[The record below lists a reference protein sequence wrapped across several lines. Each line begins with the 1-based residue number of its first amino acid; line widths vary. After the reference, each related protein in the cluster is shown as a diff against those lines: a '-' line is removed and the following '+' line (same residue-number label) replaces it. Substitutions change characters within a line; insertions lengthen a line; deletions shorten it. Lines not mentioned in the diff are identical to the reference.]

1 MWRLIRSLSL
11 ARPFYLLSSATK
23 QVHRGHLL
31 FTLRSSPSGR
41 PYSVGR
47 LTPYSRLFASDS
59 QAGKRGQRSTNG
71 QQPPQPQ
78 RPPWGVF
85 WFLFFSS
92 GFTVAVTYYIYRMT
106 SPMEVSWRVFSELL
120 ARGEVRNIQISQTRS
135 RASVLLHS
143 AQHIDGK
150 VVFVISV
157 PFEETALDF
166 EAKIR
171 AFEDRLRISSVDRIP
186 IIVTHDA
193 SMSDFA
199 MPVIISSAVLATLAY
214 MWIRKDPKG
223 LSSSQLPPE
232 EAIRAAFDGP
242 TLGGNYTGGFGSG
255 LPFLDAVPGLTEI
268 TPTTTDVTFDDV
280 AGMHASKE
288 EVIEFVHYLRNPAKY
303 QALGAKLPKGAL
315 LLGPPGTGK
324 TLLVKAL
331 AHEANVPFFSMAG
344 SEFIEVIGG
353 LGASRIR
360 KLFKA
365 ARQRSPSIIF
375 IDEIDSVGRRRS
387 ADGAQQQG
395 GGGSEMEQTLNQLLV
410 EMDGMDTTEGTIVF
424 AATNRADL
432 LDKALLRAGRFDR
445 HIYVDLPNLAERKE
459 LLDMYLGKYKL
470 AVGLDKTNLRNRLA
484 TWTPGMSGADIA
496 RLCNEAALIAA
507 RRPNIEEGVKDED
520 FDAALERV
528 IAGAARRSNP
538 LSMTERRIAA
548 VQEAGRALVAAL
560 LPKTGLTPF
569 RISII
574 PRAQSG
580 EPGESLGFTQF
591 IPEEKWLMRAD
602 DIADRMAVLL
612 AGRAAEQLVFNTISD
627 ASQRYL
633 EKATNLAYKEVREWG
648 MSEAVGNISFPEQAT
663 NQFGVQP
670 FSKRTGALIDSE
682 VSRVIAAASRRAMQL
697 IQKNESKLMR
707 LVDLLL
713 KNETVSAAELK
724 TILGGEES
732 PSAPSTPD
740 SKPVV
745 AGA

>member
-1 MWRLIRSLSL
+1 MVSVFDRQTDRFLNSIAIQAINCRRLLNVTVG
-11 ARPFYLLSSATK
+11 ATD
-23 QVHRGHLL
+23 
-31 FTLRSSPSGR
+31 
-41 PYSVGR
+41 
-47 LTPYSRLFASDS
+47 ASFSHTS
-59 QAGKRGQRSTNG
+59 Q
-71 QQPPQPQ
+71 
-78 RPPWGVF
+78 
-85 WFLFFSS
+85 
-92 GFTVAVTYYIYRMT
+92 
-106 SPMEVSWRVFSELL
+106 
-120 ARGEVRNIQISQTRS
+120 
-135 RASVLLHS
+135 
-143 AQHIDGK
+143 
-150 VVFVISV
+150 VISV

-214 MWIRKDPKG
+214 MWIRKNPKG

-232 EAIRAAFDGP
+232 EAIRAAFGLRQTGSQTKPKQQQQQPPSPPPPPPRRDGP

-470 AVGLDKTNLRNRLA
+470 AVGLDKTSLRNRLA

-724 TILGGEES
+724 TILGGEEL
-732 PSAPSTPD
+732 PSTPSTPD

>member
-1 MWRLIRSLSL
+1 M
-11 ARPFYLLSSATK
+11 
-23 QVHRGHLL
+23 
-31 FTLRSSPSGR
+31 PS
-41 PYSVGR
+41 
-47 LTPYSRLFASDS
+47 
-59 QAGKRGQRSTNG
+59 
-71 QQPPQPQ
+71 
-78 RPPWGVF
+78 GVF
-85 WFLFFSS
+85 WFIFFSS
-92 GFTVAVTYYIYRMT
+92 GFTAALAFYIYRVT
-106 SPMEVSWRVFSELL
+106 KPIEVSWRVFSELL

-135 RASVLLHS
+135 QASVLLHS

-150 VVFVISV
+150 IVFVINV
-157 PFEETALDF
+157 PFKETALDF

-171 AFEDRLRISSVDRIP
+171 ALEDRLRISNVEKIP
-186 IIVTHDA
+186 IIVTHDS
-193 SMSDFA
+193 SMSDFTL
-199 MPVIISSAVLATLAY
+199 PVIISSAVLASLAY
-214 MWIRKDPKG
+214 MWLRRNPKG
-223 LSSSQLPPE
+223 LPSQFPAE
-232 EAIRAAFDGP
+232 EAIRAAFGLRQSHTGGQPTKPKQQQQQQQPQPPPSPSSPRRDGP

-255 LPFLDAVPGLTEI
+255 LPFMDAVPGLTEI
-268 TPTTTDVTFDDV
+268 TPTTTDVTFEDV

-288 EVIEFVHYLRNPAKY
+288 EVMEFVHYLRDPAKY
-303 QALGAKLPKGAL
+303 QTLGAKLPKGAL

-470 AVGLDKTNLRNRLA
+470 TAGLNKTTLRNRLA

-507 RRPNIEEGVKDED
+507 RRPNIEEGVKDVD

-538 LSMTERRIAA
+538 LSLMERRIAA

-612 AGRAAEQLVFNTISD
+612 AGRAAEQLVFNVISD

-633 EKATNLAYKEVREWG
+633 EKATRLAYKEVREWG
-648 MSEAVGNISFPEQAT
+648 MSEAVGNISFSEQST

-682 VSRVIAAASRRAMQL
+682 VSRVIAAASQRAMKL

-713 KNETVSAAELK
+713 KNESVSAAELK
-724 TILGGEES
+724 AILEGEES
-732 PSAPSTPD
+732 PPAPSAPD
-740 SKPVV
+740 LKPAAVR
-745 AGA
+745 A